1 MRRLTLTLAL
11 LALLASAE
19 AARIEVYPP
28 ASCPNRSVF
37 CSLADAADW
46 VSQHG
51 GSNSDVHVCL
61 HEGVHR
67 LREPMRLNASHS
79 GSHWTTCSGE
89 RAVVSG
95 GLSVPSTSWQR
106 ESGGGLWVA
115 TLPATATSDATSAAT
130 STAAVKH
137 IRTLWVGGV
146 RANRTVLNAS
156 ALLGYLRVTA
166 SGYVSERAVS
176 WQPSAEDVELNYF
189 QQLAPWQAQR
199 CVLTRTEGHILTV
212 AQPCFDSISRRTAG
226 VPGLPRNRSSGRT
239 GCADSNPDCG
249 LLGNPLGS
257 GLPMFVENIPLN
269 DPGLPK
275 GSEALG
281 QFSFSPRQQQLWYRP
296 HPHELSADGNTF
308 TAEAV
313 VPIAEGLVTA
323 NNLRAASFSGIDFEH
338 MAWNSPS
345 LPAGFVDLQD
355 GETEL
360 GYIPGG
366 LDCVNCSDVAV
377 VGCRFSKL
385 GGSGVTFTGVA
396 KRVNVTGLDVHDVSG
411 NGIAVDGSVGGN
423 ASAPSQCEDNAVTD
437 CIISH
442 AGQEYTGAVGIQAG
456 FNIGLVLSHNTV
468 TNLPYGAISVGAGA
482 ARPGYAHTNT
492 IAYNKIARFML
503 KMVDSAGIYV
513 TGRQPGSRMY
523 HNFISEQG
531 LTGLEPQPQQCDIHR
546 CTVEEVIAH
555 ERIWI
560 EEVDPTGHKYNITS
574 CKRTSEHRWCNQA
587 GNAHGGGIYTD
598 NGSGGWSVTENV
610 LTAVYHWMFTWQPG
624 KMVDMQF
631 ERNWVDSPLYTNN
644 AAESIPPVTVS
655 DNTLVARGGV
665 WPAEA
670 LAVMAGAGAR
680 RPSMGLFGHVHE
692 S

>member
-1 MRRLTLTLAL
+1 MVSKKEFARWSTIMRRLTLALAL

-115 TLPATATSDATSAAT
+115 TLPATAATSDATSAAT

-156 ALLGYLRVTA
+156 ALLGFLRVTA

-281 QFSFSPRQQQLWYRP
+281 QFSFSPRQQQL
-296 HPHELSADGNTF
+296 
-308 TAEAV
+308 
-313 VPIAEGLVTA
+313 
-323 NNLRAASFSGIDFEH
+323 
-338 MAWNSPS
+338 
-345 LPAGFVDLQD
+345 
-355 GETEL
+355 
-360 GYIPGG
+360 
-366 LDCVNCSDVAV
+366 
-377 VGCRFSKL
+377 
-385 GGSGVTFTGVA
+385 
-396 KRVNVTGLDVHDVSG
+396 
-411 NGIAVDGSVGGN
+411 
-423 ASAPSQCEDNAVTD
+423 
-437 CIISH
+437 
-442 AGQEYTGAVGIQAG
+442 
-456 FNIGLVLSHNTV
+456 
-468 TNLPYGAISVGAGA
+468 
-482 ARPGYAHTNT
+482 
-492 IAYNKIARFML
+492 
-503 KMVDSAGIYV
+503 
-513 TGRQPGSRMY
+513 
-523 HNFISEQG
+523 
-531 LTGLEPQPQQCDIHR
+531 
-546 CTVEEVIAH
+546 
-555 ERIWI
+555 
-560 EEVDPTGHKYNITS
+560 
-574 CKRTSEHRWCNQA
+574 
-587 GNAHGGGIYTD
+587 
-598 NGSGGWSVTENV
+598 
-610 LTAVYHWMFTWQPG
+610 
-624 KMVDMQF
+624 
-631 ERNWVDSPLYTNN
+631 
-644 AAESIPPVTVS
+644 
-655 DNTLVARGGV
+655 
-665 WPAEA
+665 
-670 LAVMAGAGAR
+670 
-680 RPSMGLFGHVHE
+680 
-692 S
+692 